1 MIYKPVERKKQE
13 STNKG
18 VSGVVVYMYVDGTS
32 NAINRKKTQQNTEKI
47 GWGVEATCTANVFTF
62 EVSEA

>member
-1 MIYKPVERKKQE
+1 MARVTQSIEKR
-13 STNKG
+13 
-18 VSGVVVYMYVDGTS
+18 
-32 NAINRKKTQQNTEKI
+32 QQNTEKI